1 MKCRVRP
8 GLGLWQV
15 SRGRERGVKEL
26 RAMMATPTKA
36 KLAKEGGGSEA
47 VLMTVM
53 TTEVIAEME
62 KKTLT
67 GEVEGAGGPG
77 DGEIIRVDG
86 EVTQMV
92 TGAGRTERG

>member
-36 KLAKEGGGSEA
+36 KLAKEGGEFRG
-47 VLMTVM
+47 
-53 TTEVIAEME
+53 
-62 KKTLT
+62 
-67 GEVEGAGGPG
+67 GA
-77 DGEIIRVDG
+77 DDSDDYRSDC
-86 EVTQMV
+86 
-92 TGAGRTERG
+92 